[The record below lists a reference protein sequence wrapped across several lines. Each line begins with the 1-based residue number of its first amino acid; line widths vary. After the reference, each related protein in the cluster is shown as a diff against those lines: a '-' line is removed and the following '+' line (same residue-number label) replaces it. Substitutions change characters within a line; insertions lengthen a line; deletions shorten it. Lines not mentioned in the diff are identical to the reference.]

1 MLRSRCTSRDGEH
14 RLERKIESN
23 DSIQIQLA
31 SHFDG
36 PAVWSLYI
44 TMASECVGC
53 VNSVKLKWSAWSH
66 QNQSFSGWEGWV
78 VVCQEAEAKQW
89 SVDVPILQLKNKNKM
104 DRFGTI
110 KTQNDQS
117 RSRSL
122 SQAMPNETCV
132 KLHDSGQN
140 RLRPHWTPDVSP
152 NSIPVASFPQSF
164 AAPTMFNACNV
175 LMTKTGIIGLGMA
188 SVYFCLLLSTSVFH
202 RSCQGCWIF
211 SVATRSLETLDSSPP
226 CNSSYHQNIMT

>member
-1 MLRSRCTSRDGEH
+1 M
-14 RLERKIESN
+14 
-23 DSIQIQLA
+23 
-31 SHFDG
+31 
-36 PAVWSLYI
+36 I
-44 TMASECVGC
+44 TMASAWHLHVSV

-66 QNQSFSGWEGWV
+66 QNQSSGWEGWV

-132 KLHDSGQN
+132 KLHDSGRN

-188 SVYFCLLLSTSVFH
+188 SVYFCLLLSTSVYFCLLL
-202 RSCQGCWIF
+202 SSTDLAKVAGF
-211 SVATRSLETLDSSPP
+211 SQSPLGLWRL
-226 CNSSYHQNIMT
+226 